1 MISVLLIEDHVLI
14 RRGMRLMLEQIKGIR
29 IVGEASTGEEGLAL
43 RREKEP
49 GVVILDFQLPDT
61 NGLELARRLLRRDPE
76 IKILVVT
83 AMEGELLPMRLLE
96 VGVRGFITKS
106 SDSAELERA
115 IRAVHSGQRYI
126 GSAIASRLAL
136 SKTTAAKSPFDQLSN
151 RQIEVL
157 LLLAKGMNAESI
169 AKQLHITA
177 KTVNSHR
184 YRMFE
189 KLGVKNDV
197 ELIKLAVQYGL
208 IDIDKTTSAV

>member
-1 MISVLLIEDHVLI
+1 MINVLLIEDHVLI
-14 RRGMRLMLEQIKGIR
+14 RRGMRLMLEQVKGIR

-49 GVVILDFQLPDT
+49 DVVMLDFQLPDT
-61 NGLELARRLLRRDPE
+61 NGLELARKLLRRDPE

-83 AMEGELLPMRLLE
+83 AMEGELLPMRLLD

-106 SDSAELERA
+106 SDSGELERA
-115 IRAVHSGQRYI
+115 IRAVQSGQRYI
-126 GSAIASRLAL
+126 SSAIASRLAL
-136 SKTTAAKSPFDQLSN
+136 SKTTPTKSPFDQLSH
-151 RQIEVL
+151 RQMEVL
-157 LLLAKGMNAESI
+157 LLLAKGMKAEEI

-184 YRMFE
+184 YRMFD

-197 ELIKLAVQYGL
+197 ELIKLAVQYGV
-208 IDIDKTTSAV
+208 IDIDKTDIA